1 MQKIIPC
8 IALDNNGEEAVN
20 FYVGIFKNSR
30 IVQLSRYSEG
40 GPMAAGTM
48 LIATIQLEGQEFQ
61 VLNAGSF
68 AKPTGA
74 ISLSVSC
81 ESQEEVDYLSEKL
94 TADGGEQMPCSWV
107 KDKFEVYWQIV
118 PTILSKLMSDP
129 DKEKANRVFQA
140 MLQMKKIDIAK
151 IQAAYDGK

>member
-1 MQKIIPC
+1 MQKITPC
-8 IALDNNGEEAVN
+8 ISLDSNGEDAVN
-20 FYVGIFKNSR
+20 LYVSIFKNAK
-30 IVQLSRYSEG
+30 VLHMSRYGEG
-40 GPMAAGTM
+40 GPMTAGLM
-48 LIATIQLEGQEFQ
+48 MIATIQLEGQEFQ

-94 TADGGEQMPCSWV
+94 TADGGEQLPCSWV

-118 PTILSKLMSDP
+118 PTILGKLM
-129 DKEKANRVFQA
+129 
-140 MLQMKKIDIAK
+140 
-151 IQAAYDGK
+151 